1 MSIEYKLNALKETWV
16 GVAQN
21 ILDRGDLGKM
31 VDGLTSIS
39 EGVAGLISKL
49 GLLKTVALGVSSYLA
64 FKNVGIDTLV
74 AY

>member
-1 MSIEYKLNALKETWV
+1 MSIEYKLNTLKETWV
-16 GVAQN
+16 GVAQS

-39 EGVAGLISKL
+39 EGVAGLISNL
-49 GLLKTVALGVSSYLA
+49 GLLKTAALGVSSYLA